1 MKNRFFS
8 LRRKLSLL
16 IVGVVLLVAAGL
28 LLISYYVF
36 CETTDERLYRS
47 MESACNNAEEVLTDS
62 ILWDLREAF
71 LSEEYQAL
79 RAQAVEAGD
88 ESMIRSWMAQTAGTY
103 LMDEWDSNTEELVA
117 NGYTIE
123 WEYGAVYEWLA
134 AIRENFGMDTM
145 YLQYDVDGVTYNLI
159 DADEGIFWPGSI
171 EREIPEFS
179 GIEDNAAIPPTYSR
193 SEYGW
198 LCTACHPI
206 EDEETGE
213 VICYVGA
220 DINMNDVVHDRFA
233 FFVQSGT
240 LVLLVVVAA
249 IVLSAVFAARMT
261 KPITELTRAAQHF
274 SDDGNGL
281 TKDKVISLN
290 IHSRDEIG
298 ELYHEIRSMEERI
311 VDYTLHLTQI
321 TVEKTRSET
330 ELRTAAEIQMAALPV
345 IDESISERPEFE
357 LSASMDPAK
366 AVGGDFYDFFLID
379 EDHLAL
385 LIADVSDKGVPAA
398 LFMMASKIL
407 LQSRARQGGSPSEI
421 LSAVNEEI
429 CRNNPSEMFVTVWFG
444 ILEISTGRLS
454 CCNAGHE
461 YPFLRQNGKFAL
473 YKDRHGMMIGVRE
486 GIRYRD
492 YELLLEPGDALFVYT
507 DGIPDAQNAE
517 NEFFGLARTEE
528 TLNAAEQQSAG
539 TILDS
544 VKQATDGFR
553 GDADQFDDLTM
564 LCLIY
569 RGPGGSTQSQE

>member
-1 MKNRFFS
+1 
-8 LRRKLSLL
+8 
-16 IVGVVLLVAAGL
+16 
-28 LLISYYVF
+28 
-36 CETTDERLYRS
+36 
-47 MESACNNAEEVLTDS
+47 
-62 ILWDLREAF
+62 
-71 LSEEYQAL
+71 
-79 RAQAVEAGD
+79 
-88 ESMIRSWMAQTAGTY
+88 
-103 LMDEWDSNTEELVA
+103 
-117 NGYTIE
+117 
-123 WEYGAVYEWLA
+123 
-134 AIRENFGMDTM
+134 
-145 YLQYDVDGVTYNLI
+145 
-159 DADEGIFWPGSI
+159 
-171 EREIPEFS
+171 
-179 GIEDNAAIPPTYSR
+179 
-193 SEYGW
+193 
-198 LCTACHPI
+198 
-206 EDEETGE
+206 
-213 VICYVGA
+213 
-220 DINMNDVVHDRFA
+220 
-233 FFVQSGT
+233 
-240 LVLLVVVAA
+240 
-249 IVLSAVFAARMT
+249 MT

-290 IHSRDEIG
+290 IHTRDEIG

-311 VDYTLHLTQI
+311 VDYTIHLTQI
-321 TVEKTRSET
+321 TAEKTRSET

-345 IDESISERPEFE
+345 IDESISKRPEFE

-528 TLNAAEQQSAG
+528 TLNAAEQQSAV

-553 GDADQFDDLTM
+553 GDTDQFDDLTM

-569 RGPGGSTQSQE
+569 RGPGGSAQAQE